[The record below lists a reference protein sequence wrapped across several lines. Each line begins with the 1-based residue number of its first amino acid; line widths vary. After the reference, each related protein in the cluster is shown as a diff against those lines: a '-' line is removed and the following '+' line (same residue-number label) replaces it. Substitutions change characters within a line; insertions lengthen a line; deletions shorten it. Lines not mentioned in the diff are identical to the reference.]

1 MNIAQ
6 FFIRILNFQ
15 IKFVEYMTEFCIVHN
30 HSWFNI
36 WQIQV
41 RESSVH
47 RPFVFRYLS
56 VRRPF
61 CSVLIRCISVLSVTS
76 LLLVRWGPLR
86 VRYLSGRSPVLVR
99 YASVQYFSREP
110 RAAAASTFTNGRP
123 TDKCFWQI
131 FHPLDV
137 RSRYPVRCDWAI
149 KYEIGLPNLCCI
161 IDMWASEWC
170 VR

>member
-1 MNIAQ
+1 MKIAQ
-6 FFIRILNFQ
+6 FFLRILNFQ

-41 RESSVH
+41 RKSSVH

-76 LLLVRWGPLR
+76 PLLVRWGPLR

-99 YASVQYFSREP
+99 YVSVQYSSREP
-110 RAAAASTFTNGRP
+110 RAAAASTFTNGQP
-123 TDKCFWQI
+123 TDKGFWQI

-137 RSRYPVRCDWAI
+137 RLRYPVRCDWAI
-149 KYEIGLPNLCCI
+149 YKLFLRQSIGSYI
-161 IDMWASEWC
+161 TGMI
-170 VR
+170 